1 MQSVDIALHF
11 NGKSEPAM
19 LYYKTIFGGDFISFQ
34 RYKDMPGS
42 DKMQPGDLQKIVH
55 SSLKIAPHTILMA
68 SDLLGGIENDL
79 TNGNNFH
86 ICLQAES
93 EKEADKL
100 FMALS
105 KDGNVEM
112 PMNKTFWGA
121 YFGMC
126 QDQFGIFWMISY
138 TYPQSA

>member
-1 MQSVDIALHF
+1 MQSIDISLHF
-11 NGKSEPAM
+11 KGKSEQAM

-42 DKMQPGDLQKIVH
+42 DKMQYEDLEKIIH
-55 SSLKIAPHTILMA
+55 SSLQIAPHTILMA
-68 SDLLGGIENDL
+68 SDLLGDIENDL
-79 TNGNNFH
+79 MHGNNLH

-100 FMALS
+100 FSALS
-105 KDGNVEM
+105 KNGKVEM

-126 QDQFGIFWMISY
+126 QDQFGVFWMINYKYS
-138 TYPQSA
+138 Q